1 MTSVVPGFGV
11 SGASMRRVYSALALT
26 TAATGAAAGRAK
38 HANIELGLLDA
49 VALELV
55 SST

>member
-49 VALELV
+49 VALEFG